1 MNAITSPN
9 TAPESQPAYLQI
21 KSFVLDKIQS
31 GEWQE
36 GHLIPTELALCD
48 QFSVSRMTVNRALRE
63 LSNDGLLVR
72 IKGSGTYVA
81 QPKYQSTLIEIR
93 SIAQDIRERGHI
105 HSSKV
110 LSMERLKATAKQAKA
125 YDIRTGT
132 PLFRSI
138 IVHLENDIPIQYEDR
153 FVDATRAPDYLDQ
166 NWDIITPNEYLTRVA
181 PLPKGFYT
189 IEVQMPTEAIAAA
202 LSMKPQDPC
211 LVLNRTTYSG
221 GNFTSFARM
230 WHPGDRYKFAGL
242 T

>member
-1 MNAITSPN
+1 MHAITPHTISSKP
-9 TAPESQPAYLQI
+9 QPAYLQI

-31 GEWQE
+31 GKWKE
-36 GHLIPTELALCD
+36 GHLIPTELTLCA

-63 LSNDGLLVR
+63 LSNDGLLIR

-93 SIAQDIRERGHI
+93 SIAQDIRDRGHV
-105 HSSKV
+105 HSSQM
-110 LSMERLKATAKQAKA
+110 LNIERLKATAKQAKA
-125 YDIRTGT
+125 YEIKTGS

-138 IVHLENDIPIQYEDR
+138 IVHLENDMPIQYEDR
-153 FVDATRAPDYLDQ
+153 LVDATRAPDYMKQDWRL
-166 NWDIITPNEYLTRVA
+166 ITPNEYLTRVA

-189 IEVQMPTEAIAAA
+189 IEVKETPEKIATA
-202 LSMKPQDPC
+202 LSMKSKDPC

-221 GNFTSFARM
+221 GLFTSFARM
-230 WHPGDRYKFAGL
+230 WHPGDRYKFSGL